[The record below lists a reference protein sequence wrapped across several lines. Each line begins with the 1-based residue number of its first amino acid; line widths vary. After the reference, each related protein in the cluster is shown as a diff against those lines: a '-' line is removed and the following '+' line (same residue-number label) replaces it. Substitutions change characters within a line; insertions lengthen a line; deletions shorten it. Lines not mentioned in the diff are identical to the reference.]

1 MGYIIVVIHNIFTL
15 KIIFFSEDYNEESQA
30 TTHVRRLLDIIACTT
45 KFGKPKRNIPGPDSS
60 KPKKNG
66 KAHNQIKNGLSPPAT
81 PNGETRVGSPT
92 SEPASPISEN
102 VGMVAIHPTPKLSDF
117 YEFFSFSNLTPPILR
132 ESLSLSLQFSC
143 VFVRDEN
150 LNSVPRS
157 FMSFHFFMQI

>member
-1 MGYIIVVIHNIFTL
+1 MHVFFILFSRDKIHSISLDNKSLIRNIFTV
-15 KIIFFSEDYNEESQA
+15 KINTLFYYFLTEDYNEESQA

-66 KAHNQIKNGLSPPAT
+66 KAHNQNKSGLSPPVT
-81 PNGETRVGSPT
+81 PNGETRVGSPM
-92 SEPASPISEN
+92 SEPPASPISEN

-132 ESLSLSLQFSC
+132 ESLSLK
-143 VFVRDEN
+143 
-150 LNSVPRS
+150 
-157 FMSFHFFMQI
+157 FMHLC